1 MTDNLSRADGARVL
15 ADLHALRAIGTYKT
29 GVHKPTFSEPHL
41 RSLAWLVQRLP
52 EAGLTGEIDGIG
64 NILGTSTKAG
74 PKLLAG
80 SHLESQNHAGWLD
93 GPLGVVYALEAAR
106 VINRDPNINGAVEVA
121 SWCDEEGHF
130 GHFLGSRSY
139 VGGVTEA
146 DIDAARDRNSGK
158 SMRDALRDAGLA
170 GRARAR
176 CERGRHIGYLEAHIE
191 QGETL
196 ESSGLKIGVVTS
208 IVGIWQYRI
217 TFTGEQ
223 NHAGTTRMAIRRDAG
238 LALARFC
245 VAIDERFPAACGP
258 RTVWTTGRITLDPGA
273 PSIIPGAAE
282 MLFQIRDDDPA
293 VIARLEDLLRSMAAE
308 VDKQGRCSVAVERI
322 RTGTPALMDASF
334 QQAIEQAGAACAGG
348 RSLRMPSGAGH
359 DAQVL
364 ATVMPAGM
372 LFVPSIGGISHH
384 WTENTAD
391 ADIVTGAEVFVDA
404 CRKLLRDN
412 ENRRPHCGRR
422 SCLSRF
428 RTSRLLSCLPSIA
441 DAPGAAIGL
450 RPVAELAVE
459 FHQERNAIGQP
470 PLGARRGQR
479 EITRGPRAEH
489 RKRRRATNSAD
500 CGERDIRL
508 RIADLIMGI
517 GEFAEQV
524 QLTAIVHGEDL
535 VRPQEMTQPSRL
547 KIKQLEQKLL

>member
-1 MTDNLSRADGARVL
+1 MIDHLSRVDGARVL
-15 ADLHALRAIGTYKT
+15 ADLHALRAIGPYKT

-41 RSLAWLVQRLP
+41 RSLQWLVQRLP

-64 NILGTSTKAG
+64 NVLSTSTKPG

-106 VINRDPNINGAVEVA
+106 VINRDPATHGAVEVA

-139 VGGVTEA
+139 VGGVTDA
-146 DIDAARDRNSGK
+146 DVDAACDRSGN
-158 SMRDALRDAGLA
+158 SMRDALREAGLA
-170 GRARAR
+170 GRARSG

-196 ESSGLKIGVVTS
+196 ESSGLSIGIVTS

-217 TFTGEQ
+217 RFTGEQ
-223 NHAGTTRMAIRRDAG
+223 NHAGTTRMAVRKDAG

-245 VAIDERFPAACGP
+245 VDIDERFPAACGP
-258 RTVWTTGRITLDPGA
+258 RTVWTTGRITLEPGA

-282 MLFQIRDDDPA
+282 MLFQIRDDDES
-293 VIARLEDLLRSMAAE
+293 VIARLEDLLRGMAAE
-308 VDKQGRCSVAVERI
+308 VDRQGRCTAAVERI

-334 QQAIEQAGAACAGG
+334 QQAIEQASAACAGG

-359 DAQVL
+359 DAQIL
-364 ATVMPAGM
+364 STVMPAGM

-391 ADIVTGAEVFVDA
+391 ADIVTGAEVFVEA
-404 CRKLLRDN
+404 CRKLL
-412 ENRRPHCGRR
+412 
-422 SCLSRF
+422 
-428 RTSRLLSCLPSIA
+428 
-441 DAPGAAIGL
+441 
-450 RPVAELAVE
+450 
-459 FHQERNAIGQP
+459 
-470 PLGARRGQR
+470 
-479 EITRGPRAEH
+479 TR
-489 RKRRRATNSAD
+489 
-500 CGERDIRL
+500 
-508 RIADLIMGI
+508 
-517 GEFAEQV
+517 
-524 QLTAIVHGEDL
+524 
-535 VRPQEMTQPSRL
+535 
-547 KIKQLEQKLL
+547 

>member
-1 MTDNLSRADGARVL
+1 MNDNLSRADGARVL

-41 RSLAWLVQRLP
+41 RSLQWLVQRLP

-64 NILGTSTKAG
+64 NILGTSAKPG

-121 SWCDEEGHF
+121 AWCDEEGHF

-146 DIDAARDRNSGK
+146 DIDAACDRNNGK
-158 SMRDALRDAGLA
+158 GMRDALRDAGLT
-170 GRARAR
+170 GRARGR
-176 CERGRHIGYLEAHIE
+176 YEHGRHIGYLEAHIE

-223 NHAGTTRMAIRRDAG
+223 NHAGTTRMAVRRDAG

-245 VAIDERFPAACGP
+245 VDIDDRFPAACGP
-258 RTVWTTGRITLDPGA
+258 RTVWTTGRISLDPGA

-282 MLFQIRDDDPA
+282 MLFQIRDDDPD
-293 VIARLEDLLRSMAAE
+293 VIARLEELLRSMAAG
-308 VDKQGRCSVAVERI
+308 VDAQGRCTVAVERI
-322 RTGTPALMDASF
+322 RTGAPALMDVSF
-334 QQAIEQAGAACAGG
+334 QQAIEQAGAAFAGG

-391 ADIVTGAEVFVDA
+391 ADIVTGAEVFVEA
-404 CRKLLRDN
+404 CR
-412 ENRRPHCGRR
+412 
-422 SCLSRF
+422 
-428 RTSRLLSCLPSIA
+428 RLL
-441 DAPGAAIGL
+441 
-450 RPVAELAVE
+450 
-459 FHQERNAIGQP
+459 
-470 PLGARRGQR
+470 AR
-479 EITRGPRAEH
+479 
-489 RKRRRATNSAD
+489 
-500 CGERDIRL
+500 
-508 RIADLIMGI
+508 
-517 GEFAEQV
+517 
-524 QLTAIVHGEDL
+524 
-535 VRPQEMTQPSRL
+535 
-547 KIKQLEQKLL
+547 